1 MATMVDSQIEYENEV
16 FSGLRLDAA
25 KVEGSSF
32 YDCRFEQCVLHEVA
46 FVRCRF
52 RECVFAG
59 CDLSLMR
66 VTGSTFAL
74 VHFEESHV
82 IGVNWSEA
90 VWPRFGEI
98 RPINFKN
105 SALNYST
112 FFGVKLK
119 KCDFIDCVAKDVDFS
134 EADLTEA
141 NCTGTDFTE
150 SRFLHTDL
158 TQTNLRGAMHY
169 AIDATANTLKGT
181 KFSLPEALSLLYSLD
196 IELEE

>member
-1 MATMVDSQIEYENEV
+1 LIESFSDYEEEV
-16 FSGLRLDAA
+16 FNGVTLEGGA
-25 KVEGSSF
+25 VEETNF
-32 YDCRFEQCVLHEVA
+32 YDCRFEQCTLREVQ

-52 RECVFAG
+52 RDCEFVG
-59 CDLSLMR
+59 CDLSLMQ
-66 VTGSTFAL
+66 VKGSSFAN
-74 VHFEESHV
+74 VRFEESHV

-90 VWPRFGEI
+90 EWPRFGEI

-105 SALNYST
+105 CALSYST

-119 KCDFIDCVAKDVDFS
+119 QCDFIDCVAKDADFS

-141 NCTGTDFTE
+141 NCTGTDFAQ

-158 TQTNLRGAMHY
+158 TQTNLRGAQNY
-169 AIDATANTLKGT
+169 AIDATANVLKST
-181 KFSLPEALSLLYSLD
+181 KFSLPEAMSLLYSLD